1 MAKTNKKVDQTIAE
15 AKKSEAVLPGIEAQL
30 HENLK
35 CAVLTQLIKDA
46 DEEVVEIKTKES
58 ELDVVKEKQKV
69 TIAKIK
75 DFQKRLRSG
84 AKSAFGDDSLEFER
98 VGGKRASERKKRAKK
113 KSPSTAA

>member
-1 MAKTNKKVDQTIAE
+1 MPKRNKMVAQKIAD
-15 AKKSEAVLPGIEAQL
+15 AKKSEAVLPSIEAQL

-35 CAVLTQLIKDA
+35 CAILSALINEA
-46 DEEVVEIKTKES
+46 EEVGAEINAKES

-69 TIAKIK
+69 ILAKIA

-98 VGGKRASERKKRAKK
+98 VGGKRASDHKKRAKK
-113 KSPSTAA
+113 KTATAA